1 MRIGL
6 LGGTFDPIH
15 IGHLQLADTVL
26 SRYGFD
32 KLLFIPSAHP
42 PHKSET
48 SVSDITHRLAMLRL
62 AVDQKEQVEI
72 SEVEIHRKKTS
83 YTIDTIVQLQEL
95 YTPPV
100 HFYFIIGFDAI
111 LEIETWFRYQDLLLA
126 TNFIVAVRPGFSLK
140 HIEDLL
146 KRNGFV
152 PDREKTDR
160 WLGNRLA
167 NEVLFLTSKIV
178 DISSTDI
185 RNKRAARQRWENL
198 VAPGVRQYIID
209 NHLYLD

>member
-42 PHKSET
+42 PHKNEA

-72 SEVEIHRKKTS
+72 SEVEIHRQKTS

-100 HFYFIIGFDAI
+100 RFYFIIGFDAI

-126 TNFIVAVRPGFSLK
+126 TNFIVAVRPGFSLNQ
-140 HIEDLL
+140 IEGLL
-146 KRNGFV
+146 TRNGFV
-152 PDREKTDR
+152 PDTEKTDR
-160 WLGNRLA
+160 WVGNRLA

-185 RNKRAARQRWENL
+185 RNKRAAHQRWENL
-198 VAPGVRQYIID
+198 VSPGVRQYIID
-209 NHLYLD
+209 NQLYLD